1 MGKRAR
7 CLVWAGS
14 QGPFTGEGD
23 LGPSLS
29 CIWDVRDMRI
39 KLGYDHVNL
48 CSLSTGGVQESR
60 ATPLMHTAEVCVGWG
75 PCPLASLPLPR
86 VAEGF
91 LQGTGQSGSL
101 GCPSG
106 VGRWVLGSPSLGSAF
121 ASKVGSGLQ

>member
-48 CSLSTGGVQESR
+48 CSVSTGGVQESQGTHDAHSR
-60 ATPLMHTAEVCVGWG
+60 
-75 PCPLASLPLPR
+75 SLRGLGSMPI
-86 VAEGF
+86 GF
-91 LQGTGQSGSL
+91 LA
-101 GCPSG
+101 P
-106 VGRWVLGSPSLGSAF
+106 A
-121 ASKVGSGLQ
+121 